1 MNTPIAADIAGKR
14 KLYVTLMVPLS
25 PGAPE
30 GFDERYNAYWKA
42 ADKNISQ
49 LESRAGLVKRI
60 FVEGV
65 ARGGQA
71 GLNMLERSNPAAY
84 EIVATRVKSGA
95 TLEAFEDELL
105 FAEVLDWGRC
115 LQVGF
120 ASRKAAQT
128 VSDAF
133 KKATEE
139 RLKSLQMKLNDGLK
153 LMEAGL
159 LLATRFDS
167 VMPPADVERFMVSPP
182 ELDELDRWVRQAN
195 EAIMKAME
203 EEEAQ
208 MMREQGAPDP
218 HAGHAHGPVAT
229 GMGHG
234 PARQQAPR
242 QGPPPPP
249 QQRAGGLWT
258 PGQQR

>member
-1 MNTPIAADIAGKR
+1 MNRPVAADIAGKR
-14 KLYVTLMVPLS
+14 KLYVALMVPPS
-25 PGAPE
+25 PGAPD
-30 GFDERYNAYWKA
+30 GFEERYSAYWKS

-49 LESRAGLVKRI
+49 LESRAGVVKRV
-60 FVEGV
+60 FVEGI

-84 EIVATRVKSGA
+84 ELVATRVKGGA
-95 TLEAFEDELL
+95 VLEVFEDDPL

-120 ASRKAAQT
+120 ASRKVAQT

-139 RLKSLQMKLNDGLK
+139 RLKSLQTKLNDGLK

-167 VMPPADVERFMVSPP
+167 VMPPPDVERFMVSPP
-182 ELDELDRWVRQAN
+182 ELDELDRWVKQAN

-208 MMREQGAPDP
+208 VMGEQGAVDP
-218 HAGHAHGPVAT
+218 HAGHSHGPLPGA
-229 GMGHG
+229 G
-234 PARQQAPR
+234 PARPPAAR
-242 QGPPPPP
+242 QGPPPPQTQQ
-249 QQRAGGLWT
+249 QQRPGGLWT